1 MVGKCR
7 AVHRQSHTTTRYPLT
22 PTVCGSL
29 KTHSG
34 RQTDRQTHRQTII
47 QHMHCTTYR
56 CGHTGTHAH
65 PHPRSHIQLHIR
77 TYIYTSVRMYV
88 HIRCLLHMLS
98 ALALHTTNL
107 YNCLGAKVSV
117 RLYKGVPQCTLN
129 VRWELLVPHYVAQQ
143 VGC

>member
-1 MVGKCR
+1 METSC
-7 AVHRQSHTTTRYPLT
+7 
-22 PTVCGSL
+22 
-29 KTHSG
+29 G
-34 RQTDRQTHRQTII
+34 RQVQGCAQTVPHDHSVSTNTYSMWFTQDTLTQTDRQTII

-77 TYIYTSVRMYV
+77 TYIYTSVCMYV

-117 RLYKGVPQCTLN
+117 RLYEGVPQCILN